1 MGRRVHSLL
10 QALVLLLSVV
20 QFSNTELD
28 LSNLGDQI
36 QQGFNNLH
44 LDDAISNL
52 NISGRIQGYVEDKI
66 QGVVDSVS
74 DTVEDTVIKPVNDL
88 KDKIDCAK
96 DNLLNLDPEAAARCN
111 ELNSSGTNCNMMGV
125 NIVVLVV
132 TLVGLM
138 LWNTV

>member
-20 QFSNTELD
+20 QFSNAELD

-52 NISGRIQGYVEDKI
+52 NITGRIQGYVEDKI

-96 DNLLNLDPEAAARCN
+96 DNLLKLDPEAAARCN
-111 ELNSSGTNCNMMGV
+111 ELNSGATNTYLMGTN
-125 NIVVLVV
+125 IVFLVV
-132 TLVGLM
+132 TLVRL
-138 LWNTV
+138 LDWNIV